1 MTLLPLQIGERWWQE
16 NHTKGIHP
24 ESDVKN
30 CGCPLCYQDPTELGC
45 EYPGECIETAKMLI
59 DSILS
64 KWNPMMVNLDLC
76 EELEWNK
83 KPLEIDQVMVFD
95 PNFTLSKVSGSLLLR
110 NHSMRSQCGDIKFLD
125 QNQLSCQ
132 YFCMHVSFVQGS
144 SIHLSKLHKKM
155 RYWQWLLTGQRYH

>member
-1 MTLLPLQIGERWWQE
+1 KYCLQFTGLSIGTNMKFKMPIWKHSATNKMRYKQACRREAAKCLRLNRRVRTVYDTLTIANRR
-16 NHTKGIHP
+16 T
-24 ESDVKN
+24 VN

-110 NHSMRSQCGDIKFLD
+110 NHSMRSQ
-125 QNQLSCQ
+125 
-132 YFCMHVSFVQGS
+132 
-144 SIHLSKLHKKM
+144 
-155 RYWQWLLTGQRYH
+155 